1 MDGTVQMDAG
11 KVNEGRD
18 GGKRDA
24 GRELSQW
31 GKRRREETGNG
42 CGEGDQGTVGT
53 AGTAG
58 TVGTEGTVGTVG
70 KGMSG
75 GASCINY
82 QSIS

>member
-42 CGEGDQGTVGT
+42 CGEGDQGLWGLW
-53 AGTAG
+53 GLWG
-58 TVGTEGTVGTVG
+58 LRGLWG
-70 KGMSG
+70 KGCREG
-75 GASCINY
+75 PRVLIIN
-82 QSIS
+82 QLANDNM